1 MEQRTHGSFGHAQ
14 PDALG
19 TPTTEHK
26 ASVGDRAREMGD
38 RAREQAQVGRDTVQ
52 QATQK
57 ISETAATATEQGTAF
72 VRENPGLALAGALG
86 VGVLIGLA
94 MRERY

>member
-1 MEQRTHGSFGHAQ
+1 MEQRTHESFGHAQ

-19 TPTTEHK
+19 TPTTDHK
-26 ASVGDRAREMGD
+26 PSMGD
-38 RAREQAQVGRDTVQ
+38 RAREQAQVGRETVQ
-52 QATQK
+52 QASQK

>member
-1 MEQRTHGSFGHAQ
+1 MERTHESFGHAQ

-19 TPTTEHK
+19 TPTGDHK
-26 ASVGDRAREMGD
+26 PSMSD
-38 RAREQAQVGRDTVQ
+38 RAREQVNAGRESMQ
-52 QATQK
+52 QASQK

-86 VGVLIGLA
+86 IGVLIGLA
-94 MRERY
+94 IRERY